1 MAKKWISMEHVI
13 SSNTNEEIIKELYV
27 DGSTA
32 QYTKRIQELN
42 RLIAEEE
49 AAKQERRKQREQ
61 RTK

>member
-61 RTK
+61 KIK